1 MRHRM
6 RMRSEDGPD
15 EPLDPALRDAAAAY
29 HEPPATV
36 PREAIWQRIQT
47 TRASGGMAPSRG
59 AERVERRSPD
69 LRDRMWWRR
78 TPMLAAAATVLV
90 AVGVSLGWWM
100 RGARPESVA
109 VAPRVVAAA
118 TVDASR
124 PADRIAV
131 TRDLAQA
138 EMLLTAFRDNSHSSD
153 AGAEAQ
159 FGAWTREVLSNTELL
174 LDSPVASDPQRRQ
187 LLRDLELVLVQMTQS
202 APSYTATDREMID
215 RTLDRDHVLLRIRA
229 AVPAGN
235 AGT

>member
-1 MRHRM
+1 MRRRM
-6 RMRSEDGPD
+6 RTRSEDGPD
-15 EPLDPALRDAAAAY
+15 EPLDPALRAAAAAY
-29 HEPPATV
+29 HEPPVTV

-47 TRASGGMAPSRG
+47 TRTSGGMAVSRG
-59 AERVERRSPD
+59 AGLVERRAPAV
-69 LRDRMWWRR
+69 RERTWWRR

-100 RGARPESVA
+100 RGTRREPLTVVPPA
-109 VAPRVVAAA
+109 VASASVSA
-118 TVDASR
+118 TR

-138 EMLLTAFRDNSHSSD
+138 EVLLTAFRDNSHSSD

-187 LLRDLELVLVQMTQS
+187 LLKDLELVLVQMTQS
-202 APSYTATDREMID
+202 GPSYTATDREMID
-215 RTLDRDHVLLRIRA
+215 RTLERDHVLLRIRA